1 MAPCLLRLRSLH
13 IGQVRV
19 AQLRVVK
26 QPTNLDKLR
35 MLSARDLADPAFA
48 ASLFAATGPEE
59 RSMFLCPQTLLPQLA
74 QSLALPPGQSM
85 SARGGS
91 KGLLLGGET
100 FPSSKSVPTTAHLSP
115 SDGGVMSR
123 TIGNGNGETHTT
135 MLSQAGPAVPVS
147 AAVQDLLQQAAAAP
161 LMSMTDI
168 ALRRQRARE
177 QTLSALAVPGH
188 QRGISTPEPPALT
201 PHEHTMLDAA
211 RRGDWPL
218 CRQAISDAPDAA
230 ENVQRVADRTT
241 SPLRVNINASLPQHG
256 ATALHYAALS
266 GSVETVEGLLGLG
279 ATVDAM
285 THNGSTPLH
294 WAAGAGHLAVCQVL
308 LQHRA
313 SPTARS
319 STWSRSVF
327 GKGSGQTP
335 SHWAA
340 ESGHQAIVAYL
351 AQFDPLSVVEQDERR
366 QTPLALAEK
375 ENRKE
380 VMNYLA
386 TVQNEAV
393 YCIEVVP
400 VWSATTS
407 LAAPHPN
414 PSV

>member
-1 MAPCLLRLRSLH
+1 MTA
-13 IGQVRV
+13 V
-19 AQLRVVK
+19 
-26 QPTNLDKLR
+26 
-35 MLSARDLADPAFA
+35 PA
-48 ASLFAATGPEE
+48 
-59 RSMFLCPQTLLPQLA
+59 M
-74 QSLALPPGQSM
+74 
-85 SARGGS
+85 
-91 KGLLLGGET
+91 
-100 FPSSKSVPTTAHLSP
+100 
-115 SDGGVMSR
+115 
-123 TIGNGNGETHTT
+123 
-135 MLSQAGPAVPVS
+135 PVS
-147 AAVQDLLQQAAAAP
+147 AAIQDLLQQAAAAP

-188 QRGISTPEPPALT
+188 QRGISTPEPPPLT

-218 CRQAISDAPDAA
+218 CRQAACRAPDAA
-230 ENVQRVADRTT
+230 EKGPGVIDQTA
-241 SPLRVNINASLPQHG
+241 SPLQVNINASLPQHG

-294 WAAGAGHLAVCQVL
+294 WASGAGHLAVCQVL

-386 TVQNEAV
+386 TVQHEAV

-407 LAAPHPN
+407 LAAHYPN
-414 PSV
+414 QSV